1 MELMVS
7 GYESSVKKSTE
18 FEKVKGET
26 ISPTLSAYIGNIP
39 AASGLE
45 FCESSKGY
53 VSLKLNYKPD
63 LNNPLGIIY
72 GGAIATL
79 IDTAAVFT
87 MYSDVDRQP
96 KSAMTLGMNIQYLN
110 AALGIDLI
118 AHAKVLK
125 MGKAIGFAQ
134 VIVEDP
140 ISKKMIAQGE
150 LSFSL
155 SYQ

>member
-1 MELMVS
+1 MELMMS
-7 GYESSVKKSTE
+7 GSEPSVKEAAE
-18 FEKVKGET
+18 FEKIEGDT

-45 FCESSKGY
+45 FCESNKGY

-96 KSAMTLGMNIQYLN
+96 KSAITLGMNIQYLN

-118 AHAKVLK
+118 AHANVLK
-125 MGKAIGFAQ
+125 MGKTIGFAQ

-155 SYQ
+155 IY